1 MATDIQ
7 LREMVQKEYD
17 SWNRLVAA
25 SPSGSV
31 YALPAYLDVL
41 CSSTGGSF
49 SILGVFR
56 GSELVGGMPI
66 YSEGSRGG
74 RMIYNRLLLY
84 YLSPVI
90 REYSGQYPYERTSKH
105 LAILRPIE
113 EHLRTLECF
122 YLHLNFRHPI
132 ADVRTFLSDAWHVQP
147 SYTYMVDI
155 KDLEETW
162 RRIEQNMRRLI
173 TRAQKQGLVF
183 TDDDDFDSFFR
194 LHAEIHKRKGGPLYL
209 PEASFRSYYERLKA
223 LSLAR
228 LFHARLPDGRS
239 VASQLVLTG
248 PKPVAHTVCAGA
260 SGEHMPSGST
270 PFLRWKSFE
279 CLSGLGYSWNDL
291 TDARL
296 NDVTRFKGQLGGD
309 LKVNWAIMKRPS
321 IRYRIFQK
329 IDFLKTVHQRL
340 KRRI

>member
-1 MATDIQ
+1 MAAEIQ

-74 RMIYNRLLLY
+74 RMVYNRLLLY

-113 EHLRTLECF
+113 EYLRTLECS
-122 YLHLNFRHPI
+122 YLHVNFRHPI

-147 SYTYMVDI
+147 SYTYMVNI

-194 LHAEIHKRKGGPLYL
+194 LHAEIHERKGGPLYL
-209 PEASFRSYYERLKA
+209 PEASFRSYYERLMA

-260 SGEHMPSGST
+260 SGEHMQSGST

-309 LKVNWAIMKRPS
+309 LMVNWAIMKRPS

>member
-1 MATDIQ
+1 MAAEIK
-7 LREMVQKEYD
+7 LREMVQEEYD
-17 SWNRLVAA
+17 AWNRLVAA

-56 GSELVGGMPI
+56 GSELVGGMPL
-66 YSEGSRGG
+66 YSERSRGG

-90 REYSGQYPYERTSKH
+90 REYSGQYPYERTSRH
-105 LAILRPIE
+105 LAILRAIE
-113 EHLRTLECF
+113 EYLRTLECS

-147 SYTYMVDI
+147 GYTYLVDI
-155 KDLEETW
+155 RDLEETW

-183 TDDDDFDSFFR
+183 SDDDDFDSFFR
-194 LHAEIHKRKGGPLYL
+194 LHAEIHQRKGSPLYL
-209 PEASFRSYYERLKA
+209 PEASFRGYYQRLKA
-223 LSLAR
+223 QNLAR
-228 LFHARLPDGRS
+228 LFHTRLPDGRS

-260 SGEHMPSGST
+260 SAEYMSSGST

-279 CLSGLGYSWNDL
+279 CLSGLGYSCNDL

-309 LKVNWAIMKRPS
+309 LMINWTVMKRPS
-321 IRYRIFQK
+321 IRYHFFQQ
-329 IDFLKTVHQRL
+329 IDLLKTFLKRL
-340 KRRI
+340 KKRI

>member
-1 MATDIQ
+1 MAAEIK
-7 LREMVQKEYD
+7 LREMVQREYD
-17 SWNRLVAA
+17 SWNRLVGV

-56 GSELVGGMPI
+56 GSELVGGMPL
-66 YSEGSRGG
+66 YGEQSRGG

-90 REYSGQYPYERTSKH
+90 REYSGQHPYERTSRH
-105 LAILRPIE
+105 LAILRAIE
-113 EHLRTLECF
+113 EYLRTLECS

-147 SYTYMVDI
+147 SYTYLVEI
-155 KDLEETW
+155 RDLEETW
-162 RRIEQNMRRLI
+162 RLIEQNMRRLI

-194 LHAEIHKRKGGPLYL
+194 LHAEIHERKGGPLYL
-209 PEASFRSYYERLKA
+209 PEASFRGYYERLKA
-223 LSLAR
+223 QSLAR
-228 LFHARLPDGRS
+228 LFHARLPNGRS

-248 PKPVAHTVCAGA
+248 PKPVAHTVCAGSSA
-260 SGEHMPSGST
+260 EHLSTGST

-279 CLSGLGYSWNDL
+279 RLSTLGYSWNDL
-291 TDARL
+291 TDATL

-309 LKVNWAIMKRPS
+309 LVINWAVRRSPS
-321 IRYRIFQK
+321 IRYRFFQK
-329 IDFLKTVHQRL
+329 IAFLSTIYQRL
-340 KRRI
+340 KQRV

>member
-1 MATDIQ
+1 MAAEIQ

-74 RMIYNRLLLY
+74 RMVYNRLLLY

-113 EHLRTLECF
+113 EYLRTLECS
-122 YLHLNFRHPI
+122 YLHVNFRHPI

-147 SYTYMVDI
+147 SYTYMVNI

-194 LHAEIHKRKGGPLYL
+194 LHAEI
-209 PEASFRSYYERLKA
+209 
-223 LSLAR
+223 
-228 LFHARLPDGRS
+228 D
-239 VASQLVLTG
+239 
-248 PKPVAHTVCAGA
+248 
-260 SGEHMPSGST
+260 
-270 PFLRWKSFE
+270 
-279 CLSGLGYSWNDL
+279 
-291 TDARL
+291 
-296 NDVTRFKGQLGGD
+296 
-309 LKVNWAIMKRPS
+309 
-321 IRYRIFQK
+321 
-329 IDFLKTVHQRL
+329 
-340 KRRI
+340 